1 MRKFWKVVRRTLLL
15 LGFTLVLLCL
25 GAALLTYVY
34 EDDIKAMAIKQV
46 NYNLNAKV
54 IIKTSDIS
62 LTFFSSFPNTGI
74 RFENFKIL
82 ELKPGSDSV
91 LAQVGVLNFE
101 FSPFNLI
108 NKSYHISRILIKDAV
123 VHIRVDKEGIPNYLI
138 LKPDTV
144 KIKNKEN
151 IPLDIKLKHIR
162 LKNVRLTYDDLQ
174 TNKHLD
180 VQINNSIFAGSF
192 TDAQYSLDA
201 NADFVAES
209 LIIGQ
214 QRFLSHKEISFDASL
229 NIDNLKK
236 KYSIDHFK
244 LKLEKSVFS
253 ANGYVSKQGTGYMT
267 DLSLKGEDANIQTI
281 LSLLPGNISTAFKDY
296 QSKGQVSFSGKIKGL
311 SDKGISPVINFS
323 FSIVNGTIQDNKHSL
338 GLQTV
343 NLAGE
348 YTNGK
353 NHDLESSSIHID
365 RFSAKLNGR
374 EVTARFTMD
383 NFNDPLVDMNLKSE
397 INLKDLKNFT
407 TIPGIDSLAGE
418 IALDASFKGK
428 ISDLKQYNT
437 INKTKL
443 SGTLTLRKV
452 SVRPSIQQ
460 YSYKNMDGY
469 FETNGNDLV
478 VSNFA
483 GFIGR
488 TDFKIKGQFKNLASF
503 LFLPNQKLE
512 AATALESHV
521 IDIDDF
527 IFKSTGKTDNSKT
540 VSRHFDLPAFMA
552 FNFSLK
558 ADKIIFAKFEAENV
572 TGQIHTSNKSA
583 YLQNVQMQTFGGTV
597 SLDGNIVDAGQNIFK
612 TTAHIN
618 LKQVDVKQGFYELG
632 NFGQTYFT
640 DKYIKGKMDASVDY
654 SSNWNKDL
662 SVDLTS
668 IVCMA
673 DITIYDGEIHNFP
686 QFMALGKYLKVKSL
700 DDIYFSEYA
709 NRLYIRNSRVE
720 IPKMDIKSSAMNMSL
735 AGTHT
740 FDNVMDYKLKI
751 NMSQLLFGNRKNYED
766 EFGEIEVDQNGGMNI
781 FLTMTGP
788 VSNYKIKYDTK
799 SSIKNVGKGLEQ
811 EKAEID
817 KIFKSNSPNKKEG
830 ENLNK
835 ASNEYEFSNEK
846 PDDKG
851 TKVDEEQ
858 NDGVPPK
865 KKVHTEDSARKNA
878 FDVFKKKLK
887 NH

>member
-15 LGFTLVLLCL
+15 LGLTLVLLCL
-25 GAALLTYVY
+25 GAALLTYIY
-34 EDDIKAMAIKQV
+34 EDDIKTMAIKQV

-214 QRFLSHKEISFDASL
+214 QKFLSHKEISFDASL

-236 KYSIDHFK
+236 KYSIEHFK

-281 LSLLPGNISTAFKDY
+281 LSLLPGNISTSFKDY

-311 SDKGISPVINFS
+311 SDKGISPLINFN
-323 FSIVNGTIQDNKHSL
+323 FSIVNGTIQDSKHLL

-348 YTNGK
+348 YTNG
-353 NHDLESSSIHID
+353 NSHDLESSSIHIE

-383 NFNDPLVDMNLKSE
+383 NFNDPLVDMNLRSE
-397 INLKDLKNFT
+397 INLKDLKNFA
-407 TIPGIDSLAGE
+407 TIPGIDSLAGD

-469 FETNGNDLV
+469 FETNGNDLII
-478 VSNFA
+478 SNFA

-488 TDFKIKGQFKNLASF
+488 TDFKINGQFKNLASF

-512 AATALESHV
+512 ATTTLESHV

-527 IFKSTGKTDNSKT
+527 IFKSTGKTDNNKT
-540 VSRHFDLPAFMA
+540 VTRHFDLPAFMA

-583 YLQNVQMQTFGGTV
+583 YLQNVQMHTFGGTV

-632 NFGQTYFT
+632 NFGQNYFT

-654 SSNWNKDL
+654 SSNWYKDL
-662 SVDLTS
+662 SVDAAS

-686 QFMALGKYLKVKSL
+686 QFMAIGKYLKVKSL

-766 EFGEIEVDQNGGMNI
+766 EFGEIEVDQNGGMNV

-851 TKVDEEQ
+851 TNVDEEQ